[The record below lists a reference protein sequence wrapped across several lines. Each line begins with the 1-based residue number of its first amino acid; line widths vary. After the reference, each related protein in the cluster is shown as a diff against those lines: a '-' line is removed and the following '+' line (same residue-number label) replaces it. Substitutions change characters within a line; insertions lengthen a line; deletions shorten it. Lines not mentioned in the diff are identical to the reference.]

1 MLSASRGS
9 LAKSSVQKAS
19 ALHLLLLSRRWETLP
34 PASPAGS
41 QPWPPCP
48 SASLG
53 HKATFSQHLLTVV
66 SLLRAVEE
74 SSGLE
79 NPGSLVLALRAGLGT
94 LRSKAGAGLLL
105 AGRERVAP
113 GGFTAVAPGGS
124 GDRAGSPSQRAPQGL
139 VAEGPCSQGWRDW
152 PSVFGFSKACGVWP
166 EGVAFQVDA
175 ARGTGGLVGAVSAP
189 WGHHV
194 LEEKGVSPGVAR
206 SSSPCAVWPRGSG
219 PL

>member
-1 MLSASRGS
+1 MLSACRGS
-9 LAKSSVQKAS
+9 LATSSVQKAS

-124 GDRAGSPSQRAPQGL
+124 RDRAGGHTPKGPPGSGGRRSLFTGL
-139 VAEGPCSQGWRDW
+139 GGIGPLSSDSARHVGCGQKGWH
-152 PSVFGFSKACGVWP
+152 SKWM
-166 EGVAFQVDA
+166 
-175 ARGTGGLVGAVSAP
+175 RRGGLEG
-189 WGHHV
+189 W
-194 LEEKGVSPGVAR
+194 LE
-206 SSSPCAVWPRGSG
+206 
-219 PL
+219 L

>member
-1 MLSASRGS
+1 M
-9 LAKSSVQKAS
+9 QKAS

-79 NPGSLVLALRAGLGT
+79 NPGSLVLALRAGRGDFEKQSWSGPPAGGT
-94 LRSKAGAGLLL
+94 GAG
-105 AGRERVAP
+105 GT
-113 GGFTAVAPGGS
+113 GGFHCS
-124 GDRAGSPSQRAPQGL
+124 GPRGQQG
-139 VAEGPCSQGWRDW
+139 QGWGSHSKGPPRVWWQKVLVHRVGGDW

-166 EGVAFQVDA
+166 EGVAFQAEA